1 MNVLSDRIQRL
12 AESETIAMSQKSR
25 DLKALGHDVINLSL
39 GEPDFNTPE
48 IIKKAGIQAIEDNVS
63 HYTPV
68 PGLVEVRTSI
78 CKKLKRDNDL
88 DYSIDQIVVSTGA
101 KQSLINTVLCLVNPG
116 EKVVVATP
124 YWVSYKEMIGFAQ
137 GEMIEVKAGV
147 EQNFKITPQQ
157 LDEHLDRDT
166 KLFMFSSP
174 SNPTGG
180 AYSKDEML
188 ALGEVFKKY
197 PNVFIISDEIYEHIR
212 FEGEHFSLAAIPEL
226 YDRVITVN
234 GVSKSFA
241 MTGWR
246 IGYIASSKE
255 IAGACNKMQGQF
267 TSAPSG
273 ISQMATIAAM
283 EMDPAELRPMVNE
296 FKKRRELMIS
306 GLSAIEGLVCN
317 RPEGA
322 FYLFPKVSSL
332 FGKSHNGRQ
341 INNAGD
347 LCMYLLEM
355 AHVATVSGGAFGA
368 DEYIRLSYAA
378 SEEDLQKALNR
389 IKSAIE
395 QLS

>member
-1 MNVLSDRIQRL
+1 M
-12 AESETIAMSQKSR
+12 
-25 DLKALGHDVINLSL
+25 
-39 GEPDFNTPE
+39 
-48 IIKKAGIQAIEDNVS
+48 
-63 HYTPV
+63 
-68 PGLVEVRTSI
+68 RTSI
-78 CKKLKRDNDL
+78 CKKLKRDNAL

-101 KQSLINTVLCLVNPG
+101 KQSLMNTVLCLVNPG
-116 EKVVVATP
+116 DKVVVATP

-147 EQNFKITPQQ
+147 EQNFKITPEQ
-157 LDEHLDRDT
+157 LDEHLEQDT

-296 FKKRRELMIS
+296 FKKRRELMIT

>member
-1 MNVLSDRIQRL
+1 
-12 AESETIAMSQKSR
+12 
-25 DLKALGHDVINLSL
+25 
-39 GEPDFNTPE
+39 
-48 IIKKAGIQAIEDNVS
+48 
-63 HYTPV
+63 
-68 PGLVEVRTSI
+68 
-78 CKKLKRDNDL
+78 
-88 DYSIDQIVVSTGA
+88 
-101 KQSLINTVLCLVNPG
+101 
-116 EKVVVATP
+116 
-124 YWVSYKEMIGFAQ
+124 
-137 GEMIEVKAGV
+137 
-147 EQNFKITPQQ
+147 
-157 LDEHLDRDT
+157 
-166 KLFMFSSP
+166 
-174 SNPTGG
+174 
-180 AYSKDEML
+180 
-188 ALGEVFKKY
+188 
-197 PNVFIISDEIYEHIR
+197 
-212 FEGEHFSLAAIPEL
+212 
-226 YDRVITVN
+226 
-234 GVSKSFA
+234 

-283 EMDPAELRPMVNE
+283 EMDPTELKPMVNE

-347 LCMYLLEM
+347 LCMYLLEI

-378 SEEDLQKALNR
+378 SEEDLQKALIR